1 MPSGLEHSKK
11 SFELR
16 YNHDPLPHKKKYYKF
31 QVQFNEN
38 SLSDKPLYLI

>member
-16 YNHDPLPHKKKYYKF
+16 YNHDPLPHKKKIL
-31 QVQFNEN
+31 QISSSVQ
-38 SLSDKPLYLI
+38 